1 MKKNILFKKSI
12 INFVIISVGIIIS
25 CGDSDKANP
34 LKAVNTA
41 PLVNDISISTSE
53 HSPVN
58 ITFSAIDPDN
68 NELSWHIDSFPNHGS
83 LSGTYPEVTYL
94 PDLGYIGNDSFTY
107 YVDDNITK
115 SNIATVSITITEN
128 SSGNT
133 LPTADDKIF
142 STIED
147 VSITFFLTA
156 SDPDNDDLIWHI
168 DTLPQN
174 GQLDGI
180 PPELIFTPDSNYND
194 HFGESSFTYYV
205 SDSKGSS
212 NLATVRFK
220 VKAVNDPASSHNQW
234 VSTPEDIAVNIALTS
249 SDPDDDL
256 LMWYIDG
263 YPSHGILTGVA
274 PNLIYTP
281 DPEYNGSDNFT
292 FHVDDGM
299 GESNIAVV
307 SITVGNINDTP
318 IVNDLSVSTNED
330 ESIAIT
336 LTASDPDGDDLTWN
350 INNLPQHG
358 SIQGTAPDLIYTPGS
373 GFYGLDS
380 FTFHVNDGNF
390 DSNIATVVLTIIA
403 GDGEN
408 GSPIANDLP
417 VSTNEDESITITLTA
432 SDPDGDDLTWN
443 INNLPQHGSIQGTAP
458 DLIYTP
464 NPNFYGSDIFTFA
477 VNDGNSDS
485 NIATVTI
492 SINSVQDIWYV
503 DKDILS
509 GGDGQSWTSA
519 FVHPMD
525 AVDAAD
531 SGDSIWVADGNYY
544 RRNTSDI
551 VLLEM
556 KAGVEIYG
564 GFNGTESDIEER
576 GLKENLTILDGQ
588 DVVFH
593 VVKGASNS
601 VLDGFTITSGA
612 ANGDEEPDY
621 LGGGMYNSNCPEILT
636 VSNCIF
642 IENHAEFGAGMYNNT
657 DSEIMITNCTF
668 SNNESGY
675 EGGGLLNYFCSSV
688 IYNCIFEGNNSM
700 GEGGGV
706 FFEEGTSTLVNCTFV
721 ENEAWEE
728 GGAIYNEEGSLT
740 IYNSI
745 LSGNLPD
752 EIIGDATITYSNV
765 DGEVYPGVGNIS
777 EDPYFVTGSWGNYYL
792 DQAISPCLDGGDPD
806 TPVDVWD
813 ILSGRTT
820 SIDES
825 SDTEVVDMGYHYSI

>member
-41 PLVNDISISTSE
+41 PLVNDISISTPE

-330 ESIAIT
+330 ESIA
-336 LTASDPDGDDLTWN
+336 
-350 INNLPQHG
+350 
-358 SIQGTAPDLIYTPGS
+358 
-373 GFYGLDS
+373 
-380 FTFHVNDGNF
+380 
-390 DSNIATVVLTIIA
+390 
-403 GDGEN
+403 
-408 GSPIANDLP
+408 
-417 VSTNEDESITITLTA
+417 ITLTA